1 LDKNTQTTFKKDKN
15 LTFKDLREKLEKLDE
30 IANSETVASEVAK
43 KLLQKDVTAH
53 NVLEIQTLIEG
64 YDRNR

>member
-1 LDKNTQTTFKKDKN
+1 M
-15 LTFKDLREKLEKLDE
+15 TFKDLREKLKE
-30 IANSETVASEVAK
+30 IAKSESTAAKVAQK
-43 KLLQKDVTAH
+43 TLQKDVTTH